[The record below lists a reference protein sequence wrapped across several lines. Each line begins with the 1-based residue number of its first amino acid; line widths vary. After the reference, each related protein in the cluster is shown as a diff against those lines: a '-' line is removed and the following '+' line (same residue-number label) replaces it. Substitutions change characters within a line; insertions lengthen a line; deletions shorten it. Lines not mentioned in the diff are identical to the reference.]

1 MDHPPDNHFDEAEP
15 IPQGFEDNDEIP
27 PLLSTSMMDLQE
39 QLAPVKEN
47 SYRNLDAVK
56 LIMRNK
62 IPVFN
67 EFTNNKN
74 QAETIASRFQMLKD
88 RPIKIKKGAILK
100 LTAKTYQLWKEHAEK
115 TKAIRNG
122 EKKGDK
128 NGDLEKSTG
137 WFCKNV
143 PKTFESC

>member
-1 MDHPPDNHFDEAEP
+1 MDHPPDNNFDEAVP
-15 IPQGFEDNDEIP
+15 VPQRFEDNEKIP

-56 LIMRNK
+56 LIMQNK

-88 RPIKIKKGAILK
+88 RPI
-100 LTAKTYQLWKEHAEK
+100 
-115 TKAIRNG
+115 
-122 EKKGDK
+122 
-128 NGDLEKSTG
+128 
-137 WFCKNV
+137 
-143 PKTFESC
+143 